1 MSKHLW
7 AFGLVAVA
15 LSALVAVSTAGG
27 ARKAKGVSG
36 KISVMAV
43 WTGEEQKSFQAVL
56 DGFKAANPDVSVTY
70 TSAGDQL
77 PTVRDVVE
85 QLVINSNT
93 VLKAYRELEHEGL
106 VSSRPGQGTFVLRT
120 LAAVSLAS
128 HATLRRSLVRWLQ
141 SAREAGLDD
150 ESILA
155 IFNTTFWDV
164 RAAESEGTA

>member
-1 MSKHLW
+1 MIEFHLDNHS
-7 AFGLVAVA
+7 GVPPYLQIVQQVKQA
-15 LSALVAVSTAGG
+15 LRLGIL
-27 ARKAKGVSG
+27 GV
-36 KISVMAV
+36 
-43 WTGEEQKSFQAVL
+43 
-56 DGFKAANPDVSVTY
+56 
-70 TSAGDQL
+70 GDQL

-128 HATLRRSLVRWLQ
+128 HAMLRRSLVRWLQ

>member
-1 MSKHLW
+1 MIEFHLDNPS
-7 AFGLVAVA
+7 GVPPYLQIVQQVKQA
-15 LSALVAVSTAGG
+15 LRLGIL
-27 ARKAKGVSG
+27 GV
-36 KISVMAV
+36 
-43 WTGEEQKSFQAVL
+43 
-56 DGFKAANPDVSVTY
+56 
-70 TSAGDQL
+70 GDQL

-128 HATLRRSLVRWLQ
+128 HAMLRRSLVRWLQ